1 LAKPTPLA
9 ITLDT
14 HERKS
19 AVLLYASPFF
29 TITHK
34 TLANDDIE
42 HIRADGRKV
51 LVEVKIGNDITDIP
65 RLSAEVTRMAEIDAE
80 LHLIFIQDDYV
91 DPVEPPFHFKIALSE
106 CQKAGVFIHHRAKK
120 EHFITLLRKIC
131 MGEYT
136 RRNVNV
142 ALPEV
147 DIKTKDIPFLV
158 KTMLCVEG
166 ITLETAMKVY
176 EALKEKCSWLL
187 KDGTKKFYEP
197 GMTDLIRELLDCK
210 YDFPHTFDNV
220 LGTKKAFTDIDTEK
234 KWANYNKLEI
244 HERIAKYRI
253 SLVHKLVEAFV
264 PDVLTEELEVKED
277 DADMESLFPSR
288 EKITPETQTHLKAN
302 REAWNPSNYDP
313 KNEDREMISE

>member
-1 LAKPTPLA
+1 MSKIKPIP

-19 AVLLYASPFF
+19 AVLLHDSPFF
-29 TITHK
+29 TITHE
-34 TLANDDIE
+34 LLENDDIL
-42 HIRADGRKV
+42 HTRSDGRKV
-51 LVEVKIGNDITDIP
+51 LVEVKIGNDICDLP
-65 RLSAEVTRMAEIDAE
+65 RLKAEVTRMAEIDAE
-80 LHLIFIQDDYV
+80 LHLIFIQDDYI
-91 DPVEPPFHFKIALSE
+91 DPVEPPFHFKVALSE

-120 EHFITLLRKIC
+120 EHFAALLRKIC

-166 ITLETAMKVY
+166 ITLESAMKVY
-176 EALKEKCSWLL
+176 EDLKLKCTSVHSS
-187 KDGTKKFYEP
+187 KDIIWCEP
-197 GMTDLIRELLDCK
+197 AMVDLTRELLDCK
-210 YDFPHTFDNV
+210 YDFPHSFDHA
-220 LGTKKAFTDIDTEK
+220 LGIKKAFDEIDTERK
-234 KWANYNKLEI
+234 RANYLKLEI

-277 DADMESLFPSR
+277 EADMESLFPSR

-313 KNEDREMISE
+313 KNNDREMME